1 LFVPTVLLV
10 EDEHDLAALV
20 RRQLEGEGYHTLVA
34 HDGKMALI
42 LAQQTQPDLVI
53 LDWMLPELDGLTVC
67 RKLRERSVVPILMLT
82 ARAEEADRVLGL
94 EVGADD
100 YLAKPFSLR
109 ELMARVRALLRRVE
123 FSRREEATPTEL
135 IHLGA
140 LHIDPNDRR
149 VTIGSE
155 LADLTVKEYDLLLI
169 LAQHPGRSFSRS
181 YLLDRVWGDDYEGGD
196 RTVDTHMM
204 RLRRKLGAQG
214 ERISTVWGVGYRLD
228 P

>member
-1 LFVPTVLLV
+1 
-10 EDEHDLAALV
+10 
-20 RRQLEGEGYHTLVA
+20 
-34 HDGKMALI
+34 
-42 LAQQTQPDLVI
+42 
-53 LDWMLPELDGLTVC
+53 MLPELDGLTVC

-100 YLAKPFSLR
+100 YLVKPFSLR

-123 FSRREEATPTEL
+123 FGRREEGAPAEL
-135 IHLGA
+135 IDLGA
-140 LHIDPNDRR
+140 LQIDGQARR
-149 VTIGSE
+149 VTVAGE
-155 LADLTVKEYDLLLI
+155 VADLTVKEYDLLVI

-204 RLRRKLGAQG
+204 RLRRKLGDQG

-228 P
+228 S

>member
-1 LFVPTVLLV
+1 
-10 EDEHDLAALV
+10 
-20 RRQLEGEGYHTLVA
+20 
-34 HDGKMALI
+34 
-42 LAQQTQPDLVI
+42 
-53 LDWMLPELDGLTVC
+53 
-67 RKLRERSVVPILMLT
+67 MLT

-123 FSRREEATPTEL
+123 FGRREEGGPTEL

-140 LHIDPNDRR
+140 LHIDPGARR
-149 VTIGSE
+149 VTVGGQ

-169 LAQHPGRSFSRS
+169 LAHYPGRSFSRS

-204 RLRRKLGAQG
+204 RLRRKLGDQG